1 MCFEQSN
8 SAKLSIFMQITMTPP
23 GMLFPAISL
32 LLLAYTN
39 RFIVLTNVIR
49 QLSNL
54 DGAKSEDLI
63 HRQISALRKRLN
75 LIRSMQS
82 FGVMSFVIC
91 TLSMF
96 SLYVEW
102 ELAGKFLFGV
112 SLLLLVVSLL
122 YSLYEVQISTMAITI
137 ELEKLDQKS

>member
-1 MCFEQSN
+1 MP
-8 SAKLSIFMQITMTPP
+8 ITMTTP

-49 QLSNL
+49 QLSNM

-63 HRQISALRKRLN
+63 HRQISTLRKRLN

-137 ELEKLDQKS
+137 ELEKLDQKN